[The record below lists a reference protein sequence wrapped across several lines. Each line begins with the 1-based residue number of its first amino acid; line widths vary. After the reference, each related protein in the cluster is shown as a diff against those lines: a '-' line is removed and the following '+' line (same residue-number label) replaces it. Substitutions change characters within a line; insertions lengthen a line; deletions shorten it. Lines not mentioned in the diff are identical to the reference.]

1 MPKFE
6 SQLASFGRHR
16 YAETDNHLQFINNPR
31 PKHIS
36 IAWITTPVAAFV
48 GLLIGLGLQLNDTPN
63 VSYSQIANNPTPPI
77 ENVIILPEFCYTD
90 FATTI
95 ELPKYEIILNPQNNE
110 L

>member
-16 YAETDNHLQFINNPR
+16 YTETDNQLQFINNPR

-36 IAWITTPVAAFV
+36 IAWITTPVAALV
-48 GLLIGLGLQLNDTPN
+48 GLLIGLGLQLNNTPKA
-63 VSYSQIANNPTPPI
+63 SSLQTANEETPPL

-95 ELPKYEIILNPQNNE
+95 
-110 L
+110 